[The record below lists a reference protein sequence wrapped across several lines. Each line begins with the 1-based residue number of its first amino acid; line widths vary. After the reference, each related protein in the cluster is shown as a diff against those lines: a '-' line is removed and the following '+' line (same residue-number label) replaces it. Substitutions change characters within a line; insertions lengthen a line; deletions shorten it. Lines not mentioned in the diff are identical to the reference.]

1 MTALWFPVTQRGPAL
16 LSPLRL
22 LLEYAR
28 PEDSLCPSV
37 GLWNRLSQRPICC
50 LPPTLCHLSHQPT
63 VGGEGGEAASGSAR
77 KCHHVN
83 VRAGMVTFWA
93 HYSSRP
99 DSRLLSPSQG
109 RNLFPTLRYLLLLTR
124 RYHRLLPLLLL
135 YPGGLAGRSS
145 VERKQ
150 EGGQWSRAG

>member
-77 KCHHVN
+77 KCHHVD

-99 DSRLLSPSQG
+99 DSNGCSALRRAETYSLHYGTCSSLLVGITGSC
-109 RNLFPTLRYLLLLTR
+109 RFCFFILEDW
-124 RYHRLLPLLLL
+124 
-135 YPGGLAGRSS
+135 PGG
-145 VERKQ
+145 
-150 EGGQWSRAG
+150 RA